1 MVEPP
6 REQPKSLDVQC
17 LKCGA
22 MNIPE
27 NHVCGRCGANLPLV
41 YDEEG
46 RVFNRRESIRS
57 PGILRRGARQGLS
70 PYSAR
75 WLLRAGVLIF
85 AVLAAL
91 WIMARK

>member
-6 REQPKSLDVQC
+6 RAQPKSLDVQC

-27 NHVCGRCGANLPLV
+27 NRVCGRCGASLPLV

-46 RVFNRRESIRS
+46 LVFNRRESAHA
-57 PGILRRGARQGLS
+57 PGLLRQGARRRFS
-70 PYSAR
+70 PDSVQ
-75 WLLRAGVLIF
+75 WLLRLGVLIF
-85 AVLAAL
+85 VVLVAL